1 MKKAIMILA
10 VVLTSVTM
18 YGQNITGK
26 WNGTFN
32 LHGKDLHVVFNI
44 SKTKAGLKAT
54 MDSPDQKSYGIP
66 VTYTNFNDSI
76 LKLEISNAG
85 IEYLGTFNKDNV
97 FKGTLNI
104 KQSQQLFPMIL
115 SKGNVE

>member
-1 MKKAIMILA
+1 MKKGLMILA
-10 VVLTSVTM
+10 VVLASVSM

-26 WNGTFN
+26 WNGKFN
-32 LHGKDLHVVFNI
+32 LHGKDLTVVFHI
-44 SKTKAGLKAT
+44 SKSKSGLKAT

-85 IEYLGTFNKDNV
+85 IEYLGTFDKDNI

-104 KQSQQLFPMIL
+104 KQSQQIFPMIL
-115 SKGNVE
+115 SKGDVE

>member
-10 VVLTSVTM
+10 IVLTSVTM
-18 YGQNITGK
+18 YGQDITGK
-26 WNGTFN
+26 WNGFFY
-32 LHGKDLHVVFNI
+32 LHGKQLQVVFNI
-44 SKTKAGLKAT
+44 SKTKSGLKAT
-54 MDSPDQKSYGIP
+54 MDSPDKKAYGIP

-85 IEYLGTFNKDNV
+85 IEYIGTFDKDNI

-115 SKGNVE
+115 SKVNVE

>member
-32 LHGKDLHVVFNI
+32 LHGKNLRVVFNI
-44 SKTKAGLKAT
+44 SKTKTGLKAT

-76 LKLEISNAG
+76 LKLEISKAG
-85 IEYLGTFNKDNV
+85 IEYLGTFDNDNV
-97 FKGTLNI
+97 FKGTLNL

-115 SKGNVE
+115 SKGDVE